1 MTEQPTPDSSIGAST
16 YDPENSE
23 TSRADREPK
32 RSWPRR
38 PSWSV
43 IVGSLIGGAIT
54 FGYLLNSYFF
64 CLSQTNCR
72 LAPEWIVALEI
83 IGTSVGAFWGWV
95 FGKIFSSMYQKMR
108 VD

>member
-1 MTEQPTPDSSIGAST
+1 
-16 YDPENSE
+16 
-23 TSRADREPK
+23 
-32 RSWPRR
+32 
-38 PSWSV
+38 V